1 MKRTFLTTIPPKL
14 CAMNTTGLPFSSTDC
29 RSPSNRS
36 SNMLAASSIS
46 VTDLLNA
53 VSESYPYDI
62 ILLLMPES
70 LSCLGRKSRSH
81 SLSDAPIHVC
91 FQCPPKP
98 CTATMLRDLAA
109 AVGHSREKGSLYRL
123 LLRGRTVV
131 EDEETAVLFY
141 HLDIGVSGIW
151 PIAKQRKL
159 PRELSVSTS
168 PLP

>member
-1 MKRTFLTTIPPKL
+1 MRRTFLTTIPPKL

-29 RSPSNRS
+29 RSPSSRS
-36 SNMLAASSIS
+36 SSMLAASSIS

-109 AVGHSREKGSLYRL
+109 AVGHSRGERL
-123 LLRGRTVV
+123 TLPPPSPRKDSRGGQRDRCALL
-131 EDEETAVLFY
+131 
-141 HLDIGVSGIW
+141 S
-151 PIAKQRKL
+151 
-159 PRELSVSTS
+159 PRYWC
-168 PLP
+168 